1 MGFHIWEIKRSV
13 KDTSPPESDPPTPGA
28 SAGDG
33 ADAHVPEAVALIRAA
48 APLASRLRG
57 LERMGER
64 RWDVVL
70 DRNQRI
76 MLPEKGAV
84 HALERAI
91 ALDQAV
97 DMLGRDIAAVDLRLP
112 RRPTMR
118 LNAGAVEEYTRIKAM
133 ETGEYQE

>member
-1 MGFHIWEIKRSV
+1 MVGGR
-13 KDTSPPESDPPTPGA
+13 PR
-28 SAGDG
+28 
-33 ADAHVPEAVALIRAA
+33 IRA
-48 APLASRLRG
+48 RLCRIG
-57 LERMGER
+57 RPTGKSGDRLERIGER